1 MRCQFLEVYRETV
14 FDLLGGPVS
23 ASREPGCGLSLRE
36 DAADGGRGVF
46 AENATE
52 VNVTSAEQ
60 LLSLVRKGADARST
74 AATGVHAHSSRSHA
88 MLILAV
94 EHRWRE
100 LVPKKMT
107 ATNKS
112 DGEAASAFK
121 SQTARFTLVDLAGA
135 ESMEAS
141 HGGEVDRAGAATN
154 LGLLVLGRVITALA
168 EQRKSEYVYTGFGIG
183 NAVMLIVR
191 IPPLKQNI

>member
-1 MRCQFLEVYRETV
+1 MYRESV

-60 LLSLVRKGADARST
+60 VLSLVRKGADARST

-100 LVPKKMT
+100 LAPKKI
-107 ATNKS
+107 AT
-112 DGEAASAFK
+112 
-121 SQTARFTLVDLAGA
+121 
-135 ESMEAS
+135 
-141 HGGEVDRAGAATN
+141 
-154 LGLLVLGRVITALA
+154 RVGI
-168 EQRKSEYVYTGFGIG
+168 QRCC
-183 NAVMLIVR
+183 N
-191 IPPLKQNI
+191 

>member
-1 MRCQFLEVYRETV
+1 MICYCKCNY
-14 FDLLGGPVS
+14 DS
-23 ASREPGCGLSLRE
+23 
-36 DAADGGRGVF
+36 
-46 AENATE
+46 
-52 VNVTSAEQ
+52 
-60 LLSLVRKGADARST
+60 
-74 AATGVHAHSSRSHA
+74 
-88 MLILAV
+88 V
-94 EHRWRE
+94 EYQ
-100 LVPKKMT
+100 PS
-107 ATNKS
+107 KS

-168 EQRKSEYVYTGFGIG
+168 EQRESEYVYTGFDIG

-191 IPPLKQNI
+191 ILPLKQNI